1 MITGILMSLND
12 PQWGNRPNQ
21 GPPDLEDLW
30 RDFNRR
36 LTGLFGKKGGGGN
49 GGDGPPRPPMNA
61 RVFGGGIGAIVV
73 LVLLVWLASGF
84 YIVDASQRGVVL
96 TFGKYSQTTEAG
108 LRWRLPYPIQ
118 THEIVKL
125 SDVRVVEVGYRGSDK
140 NKVLK
145 EALMLTDDEN
155 IINIQFAVQWFLK
168 DPEEYLF
175 NNRSP
180 DETRAAGGR
189 NRHARGGRQEQDG
202 LRPVRRPRAGGG
214 AGRQDHAGHP
224 RPLPDRHHRVQA
236 DAAERAAARAGA
248 GRLRRCCQGRPGPRP
263 PDERR
268 PGLRQRRHPARTRH
282 RLAPDG
288 GGQRLQGRVVAN
300 AEGEASRFKQVLVE
314 YNKAPEVTRQR
325 LYLDTVQQ
333 VLSSTSKIMIDS
345 KGAGNLLYLPLDKL
359 MQAAGAPAAAANV
372 VGSGGCLAARGLPN
386 LGADVP
392 PQLEALRHD
401 DALARLAAF
410 AREGGA
416 LMKRNLPFIAAFA
429 IAALVALAMSMFTVD
444 QRRFAIV
451 FQLGEI
457 KDVISEPGLNFK
469 WPLIQNVRTF
479 DKRILTYDSPE
490 PERFITAEKKPVL
503 VDAFVK
509 WRIIDVRST
518 TSPCRA
524 TRRAPMCACR
534 RQ

>member
-36 LTGLFGKKGGGGN
+36 LSGLFGKKGGGGN
-49 GGDGPPRPPMNA
+49 NGGDGAPRPPMNA
-61 RVFGGGIGAIVV
+61 KLFGGGIGALVV
-73 LVLLVWLASGF
+73 LVLIVWLASGF

-96 TFGKYSQTTEAG
+96 SFGKYAQTTEPG

-125 SDVRVVEVGYRGSDK
+125 TDVRVVEVGYRGSDK

-168 DPEEYLF
+168 DPQEYLF

-180 DETRAAGGR
+180 EDTVLHAAETAMREVVGKSKMDFALYEGREQVAAQASKIMQDILDRYQTGIVVSKLSLQNVQPPEQVQAAFDDAVKAGQDR
-189 NRHARGGRQEQDG
+189 DRQVNEGQAYANDVIPRARG
-202 LRPVRRPRAGGG
+202 
-214 AGRQDHAGHP
+214 
-224 RPLPDRHHRVQA
+224 
-236 DAAERAAARAGA
+236 AAS
-248 GRLRRCCQGRPGPRP
+248 RLMEEANGYK
-263 PDERR
+263 
-268 PGLRQRRHPARTRH
+268 
-282 RLAPDG
+282 
-288 GGQRLQGRVVAN
+288 GRVVAN

-333 VLSSTSKIMIDS
+333 VLSSTSKILIDA

-359 MQAAGAPAAAANV
+359 MQAAGVPAVAA
-372 VGSGGCLAARGLPN
+372 SSSDAALPLSRPLPN

-392 PQLEALRHD
+392 PQIERA
-401 DALARLAAF
+401 
-410 AREGGA
+410 
-416 LMKRNLPFIAAFA
+416 
-429 IAALVALAMSMFTVD
+429 
-444 QRRFAIV
+444 
-451 FQLGEI
+451 
-457 KDVISEPGLNFK
+457 
-469 WPLIQNVRTF
+469 
-479 DKRILTYDSPE
+479 DS
-490 PERFITAEKKPVL
+490 
-503 VDAFVK
+503 
-509 WRIIDVRST
+509 
-518 TSPCRA
+518 A
-524 TRRAPMCACR
+524 TRSRESLR
-534 RQ
+534 SRERGDR